1 MIMPTCMR
9 TKHLVKDIEMLVGS
23 GFGHPK
29 SLVIIRVGGPET
41 KYKHKT
47 RLAFGF

>member
-1 MIMPTCMR
+1 MPTCMR

-29 SLVIIRVGGPET
+29 SLVTIRVGPET

-47 RLAFGF
+47 RFGFGF